1 MVEALKKKKN
11 FIARRG
17 PVVLAILDGV
27 GIGKYKEGNGVLEA
41 HTEVLDELQSRW
53 PTTQLK
59 AHGIA
64 VGLPDDGDMGN
75 SEVGHNAI
83 GCGRVYAQGAKQVN
97 RAIEEGTIFSGE
109 VWNKLI
115 SQVKASGGTLHFLGL
130 LSDGNVHSH
139 VKHLH
144 ALVRRAKE
152 DGVTRVR
159 IHALLDGR
167 DVGETSALEF
177 FDPFEEFLRE
187 LSTDGFDARIAS
199 GGGRMKITMD
209 RYNADW
215 DMVKRGWETHVL
227 GEGRQFAGAHEAIE
241 TLRNETQAID
251 QDLPAFVIAEKGKPV
266 GAVEDGDSFVL
277 FNFRGDRA
285 LEITRAFEAGDDF
298 EEFDRKRMPDVEYAG
313 MMEYDGDLKV
323 PKQYLVSPP
332 SIERTMAEYLVASG
346 VKQFSISETQKFGHI
361 TYFFNGNRTE
371 KFSEDFETYEE
382 IKSDRVPFEQRPWM
396 KAAEITD
403 RIIEVIESG
412 EYQLIKFNFPN
423 GDMVGHTGIYE
434 AVLCA
439 MEALDL
445 SLGRIKKAVEKAGGV
460 MVVSADHGNSDDMF
474 ARDKK
479 TGEVLLRPD
488 GNPQAKTSHSLNP
501 VPCVVFDPGYNGEYS
516 RDLRAG
522 LGISSLAATTIEL
535 LGYEAPEDYDPS
547 VLEWKK

>member
-1 MVEALKKKKN
+1 MVEALNKKN
-11 FIARRG
+11 DFTPRRG

-187 LSTDGFDARIAS
+187 LSLI
-199 GGGRMKITMD
+199 
-209 RYNADW
+209 
-215 DMVKRGWETHVL
+215 
-227 GEGRQFAGAHEAIE
+227 
-241 TLRNETQAID
+241 
-251 QDLPAFVIAEKGKPV
+251 
-266 GAVEDGDSFVL
+266 
-277 FNFRGDRA
+277 
-285 LEITRAFEAGDDF
+285 
-298 EEFDRKRMPDVEYAG
+298 
-313 MMEYDGDLKV
+313 
-323 PKQYLVSPP
+323 
-332 SIERTMAEYLVASG
+332 
-346 VKQFSISETQKFGHI
+346 HI
-361 TYFFNGNRTE
+361 
-371 KFSEDFETYEE
+371 
-382 IKSDRVPFEQRPWM
+382 
-396 KAAEITD
+396 
-403 RIIEVIESG
+403 
-412 EYQLIKFNFPN
+412 
-423 GDMVGHTGIYE
+423 
-434 AVLCA
+434 
-439 MEALDL
+439 
-445 SLGRIKKAVEKAGGV
+445 
-460 MVVSADHGNSDDMF
+460 
-474 ARDKK
+474 
-479 TGEVLLRPD
+479 
-488 GNPQAKTSHSLNP
+488 
-501 VPCVVFDPGYNGEYS
+501 
-516 RDLRAG
+516 
-522 LGISSLAATTIEL
+522 
-535 LGYEAPEDYDPS
+535 
-547 VLEWKK
+547 